1 MAKVKEEMLA
11 PVNDA
16 RQAMQAIQVEL
27 GALALAEL
35 HKEALLAA
43 YKEQQQKLKEATDAI
58 QAEYGDGSVDLES
71 GEFMPGEA
79 PAAEVVEE

>member
-1 MAKVKEEMLA
+1 MAKVKEELLA

-35 HKEALLAA
+35 RKEALLAA
-43 YKEQQQKLKEATDAI
+43 YKEQQQKLQEATDAI
-58 QAEYGDGSVDLES
+58 QTEYGDGSVDLES
-71 GEFMPGEA
+71 GEFTPGEA

>member
-11 PVNDA
+11 PVNEA
-16 RQAMQAIQVEL
+16 HKVMQAIRVEL
-27 GALALAEL
+27 GSLALAEL